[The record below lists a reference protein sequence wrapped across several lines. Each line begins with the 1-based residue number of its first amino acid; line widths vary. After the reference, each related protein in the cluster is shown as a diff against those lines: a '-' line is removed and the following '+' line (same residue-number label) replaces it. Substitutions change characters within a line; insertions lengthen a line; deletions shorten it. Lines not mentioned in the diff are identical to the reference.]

1 MKSVCVCVSA
11 AADFN
16 SAAVSL
22 CAVRQE
28 ERNLGQEEKRS
39 KEQLHFF
46 FFFRFVLTHI
56 TEPEPGSKPARA
68 GVNAL
73 LFLFNIC

>member
-1 MKSVCVCVSA
+1 MCVCVCVCVSA

-22 CAVRQE
+22 CAVMQE

-46 FFFRFVLTHI
+46 FL
-56 TEPEPGSKPARA
+56 GLS
-68 GVNAL
+68 
-73 LFLFNIC
+73 